1 MTRTPTTLLALTLL
15 ATSAAAEIP
24 YSCDPGS
31 AQKLHIAAGRTTLL
45 FRGRFTPSA
54 ALDPLSLGLQIEV
67 SYDPETDP
75 TNAIFQV
82 TLPASA
88 FTAIPHG
95 VMYKDAAGTRGG
107 VTLVKLLT
115 PPSGPTKVKIVRRGA
130 PLPAA
135 TRSGNV
141 HMAVGAGAHCMRTC
155 GSVCSV
161 SHATRLTCRPPTDTA
176 LCGLLSGAEVLDA
189 AGGNPLMPYP
199 SSFYERADATTATGR
214 RMAYPLRV
222 MPTNAS
228 GVHIDPTAWN
238 TLDGFSPGPIIM
250 ATFPQG
256 VDLAASGVGN
266 QTDWTV
272 SLGAGSPTI
281 LLDADTGERIEH
293 MGENDVS
300 IGDDGVTP
308 VHPPTQAFMI
318 RPGHRLANGG
328 HYIVALRGLV
338 GQDGQPIQPDPAFK
352 ALRDGVPSGNAAVEA
367 RRPAFEALFTTL
379 AAAGIPRNDLIL
391 AWDFHTASD
400 DAIERWLVSMR
411 DQTFAQ
417 LGGVGGSAA
426 PAFVVTSVQDNPFND
441 PRVCREVAG
450 TYTVPLFTTFDG
462 PGSLLNVDPMTNLPV
477 QNGVAADIPFTVIIP
492 CSLVQPTPQAG
503 RPIFYGHGLLGT
515 GAGEVGADNLR
526 NLAQNHG
533 FVIAATDWQGF
544 AAPDV
549 ATILGFI
556 GDLSNFRKLPERLHQ
571 GILNQLVLARLLG
584 SPSGLAAS
592 PAFQFDD
599 GTGHMV
605 SVIDP
610 TEVYYYGNSQGGIE
624 GGVVMGIAQEVTRG
638 VLGVAAAN
646 YSTLLQRSVD
656 FSSFFVLLRAAYPD
670 DLNRA
675 LAYPLLQQLWD
686 RAEPNGYDHHTVT
699 NPLPN
704 TPAHKVLVNMST
716 GDAEVSNLGT
726 EIMVR
731 SMGIPQVA
739 PPVHHFYGIAEE
751 LAPFDGSALVEVDGG
766 FPLAPLTN
774 VPPASNSAHSLPR
787 SLPAIQSQ
795 IDAFLRPDGDIENF
809 CVGPCDPQ

>member
-1 MTRTPTTLLALTLL
+1 MMQRLLVCLALAGL
-15 ATSAAAEIP
+15 AAPAVAEVP
-24 YSCDPGS
+24 YSCTAAG
-31 AQKLHIAAGRTTLL
+31 AQRLHLSSGRTTLL
-45 FRGRFTPSA
+45 FRGRFSA
-54 ALDPLSLGLQIEV
+54 PAPLDPHTLGLEIEV

-75 TNAIFQV
+75 ANAIFHV
-82 TLPASA
+82 ELPAAA
-88 FTAIPHG
+88 FTPIPHG
-95 VMYKDAAGTRGG
+95 VLYKDPSGARGG
-107 VTLVKLLT
+107 ITLVKLRTPSRGPSTLT
-115 PPSGPTKVKIVRRGA
+115 IIRRGT
-130 PLPAA
+130 PLAAA
-135 TRSGNV
+135 TRAGNV
-141 HMAVGAGAHCMRTC
+141 HVAVAAGPRCVRTC
-155 GSVCSV
+155 GSVCRV
-161 SHATRLTCRPPTDTA
+161 VGTTRLACRPPTDTG
-176 LCGLLSGAEVLDA
+176 LCGLLSGAEVLNA
-189 AGGNPLMPYP
+189 ASGNPLLPYP
-199 SSFYERADATTATGR
+199 SSFYERPDASTVTGR
-214 RMAYPLRV
+214 RIAYSLRV

-228 GVHIDPTAWN
+228 GVHIDPTAWS
-238 TLDGFSPGPIIM
+238 TLDGFSPGPILM
-250 ATFPQG
+250 AAFPQG

-272 SLGAGSPTI
+272 SLGAASPTI

-300 IGDDGVTP
+300 TGNDGVTP

-318 RPGHRLANGG
+318 RPGRRLANGH
-328 HYIVALRGLV
+328 HYIVALRGLI
-338 GQDGQPIQPDPAFK
+338 GQDGQPIPPDPAFK
-352 ALRDGVPSGNAAVEA
+352 ALRDGTPSGNAALEA
-367 RRPAFEALFTTL
+367 RRPAFEALFATL
-379 AAAGIPRNDLIL
+379 AAAGIPRGDLIL

-400 DAIERWLVSMR
+400 DAIERWLLSMR

-441 PRVCREVAG
+441 PRVCRRVAG
-450 TYTVPLFTTFDG
+450 TYTVPLFTTFNG
-462 PGSLLNVDPMTNLPV
+462 PGSLLNLNPVTNLPV
-477 QNGVAADIPFTVIIP
+477 QNGVATDIPFTAIIP

-526 NLAQNHG
+526 NLAQNYG

-544 AAPDV
+544 AAADLG
-549 ATILGFI
+549 TIVGFI
-556 GDLSNFRKLPERLHQ
+556 GDFSGFRKLPERLHQ

-584 SPSGLAAS
+584 SPHGLAAD

-624 GGVVMGIAQEVTRG
+624 GGVVMAIAQEVTRG

-656 FSSFFVLLRAAYPD
+656 FNPFFVLLRGAYPD

-675 LAYPLLQQLWD
+675 LVYPLIQQLWD
-686 RAEPNGYDHHTVT
+686 RAEPNGYDHHTVA

-704 TPAHKVLVNMST
+704 TPAHKVLVHMAT

-731 SMGIPQVA
+731 SMGIPQIA
-739 PPVHHFYGIAEE
+739 PPVHHFFDIPEQ

-766 FPLAPLTN
+766 FPPAPLTN
-774 VPPASNSAHSLPR
+774 VPPANNSAHQLPR
-787 SLPAIQSQ
+787 SLPAIQAQ
-795 IDAFLRPDGDIENF
+795 IDAFLRPAGDVENF